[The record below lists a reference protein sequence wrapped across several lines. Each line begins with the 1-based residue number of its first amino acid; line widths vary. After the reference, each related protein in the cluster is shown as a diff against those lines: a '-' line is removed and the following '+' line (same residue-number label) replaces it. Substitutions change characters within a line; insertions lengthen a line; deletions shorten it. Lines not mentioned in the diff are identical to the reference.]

1 MLSLHE
7 KNNIYMFFCTEYGLT
22 KFTRGYTE
30 HSFKC
35 LQTGSDH
42 AHCYTGKLSCYLSP
56 VCGHSRWCLVS
67 GRRYSCYVR
76 T

>member
-35 LQTGSDH
+35 LHTGSDH
-42 AHCYTGKLSCYLSP
+42 AHCYTGKLP
-56 VCGHSRWCLVS
+56 VTYHL
-67 GRRYSCYVR
+67 YVD
-76 T
+76 TPGDV

>member
-35 LQTGSDH
+35 LHTGSDH
-42 AHCYTGKLSCYLSP
+42 MHTVTQVSCP
-56 VCGHSRWCLVS
+56 VTSHL
-67 GRRYSCYVR
+67 YVD
-76 T
+76 TPGDVQYQEEDTVVM